1 MKKTLLNLYKKN
13 TLLLLVEMI
22 LIAINVYLLT
32 VPSKLLGQI
41 VDLLYN
47 LDTNKGKII
56 HTVLLLLL
64 MSLVLITVR
73 VTWKMI
79 DAKIG
84 RDNTKKI
91 RDTVYEKML
100 KTDAATI
107 GKIKNGDIMSYFVK
121 DINQV
126 RDRKSVV

>member
-13 TLLLLVEMI
+13 TLLLLAEI
-22 LIAINVYLLT
+22 IFIAINVYLLT

-47 LDTNKGKII
+47 LDTNKEQII

-64 MSLVLITVR
+64 MCLVLITVR

-100 KTDAATI
+100 KTDASTL
-107 GKIKNGDIMSYFVK
+107 GRIKNV
-121 DINQV
+121 
-126 RDRKSVV
+126 

>member
-13 TLLLLVEMI
+13 TLLLLVEVI
-22 LIAINVYLLT
+22 FIAINVYLLT

-47 LDTNKGKII
+47 LDTNKEKII

-91 RDTVYEKML
+91 RPMNDELVC
-100 KTDAATI
+100 
-107 GKIKNGDIMSYFVK
+107 
-121 DINQV
+121 
-126 RDRKSVV
+126 KSGFNNFNEGNWRHHYVNI